1 MEGDG
6 RSRCEQI
13 HFFEIEKPAAEYKS
27 HSSVVPLFPT
37 TGGRRMR
44 ARTTPDGRQTYIH
57 TYSTYIEKTPV
68 TLNRKDKR

>member
-1 MEGDG
+1 
-6 RSRCEQI
+6 
-13 HFFEIEKPAAEYKS
+13 
-27 HSSVVPLFPT
+27 
-37 TGGRRMR
+37 MR